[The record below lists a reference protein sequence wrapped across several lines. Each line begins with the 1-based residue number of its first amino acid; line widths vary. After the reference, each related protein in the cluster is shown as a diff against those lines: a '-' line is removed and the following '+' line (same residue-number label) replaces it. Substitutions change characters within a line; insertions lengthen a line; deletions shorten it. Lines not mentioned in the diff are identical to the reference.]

1 MKKLLYEY
9 SNGVKKIHTIF
20 INNETILKESSGA
33 KQVSIYKCNELQIEK
48 RLNSFVAG
56 EYVTTLLLK

>member
-1 MKKLLYEY
+1 MKKLIYEY
-9 SNGVKKIHTIF
+9 SNGEKRIHNNFIKNSTIRR
-20 INNETILKESSGA
+20 EASGA